1 MFGQELA
8 RWSDSSHSNKVAQGC
23 GLLPVDNASET
34 VGVVSEV
41 TDVGKTEETES
52 KEQRTKT

>member
-1 MFGQELA
+1 MFGLELA
-8 RWSDSSHSNKVAQGC
+8 RWSDNSLSNKVAQDC
-23 GLLPVDNASET
+23 GLLPVDNANKT
-34 VGVVSEV
+34 VGVVNEV